1 MKYELITSVRIEDKT
16 IRYGIR
22 CALQNGEE
30 IIIEDISSD
39 KESIQRLVNNCNTYE
54 LSPIHIYDM
63 IDDII
68 G

>member
-16 IRYGIR
+16 TRYGIR

-63 IDDII
+63 VDDII